1 VPFGEFRWMQR
12 DDGGWDWDMNLQVEP
27 AVVLRQ
33 QSAEQFVLLQSFC
46 YLVPDRHDDSGDVYV
61 IPGEDGPD
69 WEDTK
74 KLERDGHDVLIP
86 PNPKKGETDLASV
99 PWFMWWL
106 IATYGNHTRAALL
119 HDSLYVDKGEPPVS
133 RPAADRLLLMA
144 LREPEQAT
152 GVFRH
157 WLMWAAVSVF
167 GTMGKK
173 TGVLF
178 GAHVYAVWLLLVG
191 AIGWAWGRTI
201 WSWGPAIWPDRW
213 GEPVGFLPA
222 EIANAAFVATGSLVA
237 IALLALSLGGTWRA
251 GRENTGGWAYALVV
265 IGLIIVGLLLLERP
279 WTVEIELSPFNL
291 LLTSLVLLLLGLL
304 WGLAVHRSLW
314 GWLWPTALIGLPI
327 AMFPVA
333 LIFLSVYL
341 VRLIDE
347 GAARVRAGQ
356 KDKQG
361 KPLVYEKPEIK
372 PTRSPL

>member
-1 VPFGEFRWMQR
+1 VPFGEFRWTPRQ
-12 DDGGWDWDMNLQVEP
+12 DGGWDWDMNLQEEP
-27 AVVLRQ
+27 AVILRQ

-46 YLVPDRHDDSGDVYV
+46 YLVPDGYDDTGAVYV
-61 IPGEDGPD
+61 VPGEDGPD
-69 WEDTK
+69 WGDTREV
-74 KLERDGHDVLIP
+74 ERDGHKVLIP
-86 PNPKKGETDLASV
+86 PNPTKGETDLASV

-119 HDSLYVDKGEPPVS
+119 HDSLYVDEGEPPVP

-173 TGVLF
+173 TGALF
-178 GAHVYAVWLLLVG
+178 AAHVYAVWLLLVG
-191 AIGWAWGRTI
+191 ALGWAWGATI
-201 WSWGPAIWPDRW
+201 WSWGPALWPDRW
-213 GEPVGFLPA
+213 GERLLPG
-222 EIANAAFVATGSLVA
+222 EVANAVFVAVGCLMV
-237 IALLALSLGGTWRA
+237 IGVLAFSLGGAWRA
-251 GRENTGGWAYALVV
+251 GRDNTGGWAYAIVV
-265 IGLIIVGLLLLERP
+265 IGLIIVALLWLERP
-279 WTVEIELSPFNL
+279 WSLELEWSPLNL
-291 LLTSLVLLLLGLL
+291 LLASLVLLLLGLL
-304 WGLAVHRSLW
+304 WGVAVDPSLR

-327 AMFPVA
+327 AMFPVG
-333 LIFLSVYL
+333 LIFVSVYL

-356 KDKQG
+356 KDEQG
-361 KPLVYEKPEIK
+361 TPLVYKKPDVK